1 MRIYFIAEKKHK
13 SKERDNC
20 SERKEVFVSGESGEV
35 EGVRGREGG
44 GGGEGTV
51 AVRFQ
56 ERKRMYR
63 SDICNEEVSGGVLG
77 KR

>member
-1 MRIYFIAEKKHK
+1 MNRKGED
-13 SKERDNC
+13 RGTGGVDNN
-20 SERKEVFVSGESGEV
+20 SG
-35 EGVRGREGG
+35 GRAG
-44 GGGEGTV
+44 
-51 AVRFQ
+51 RFQ